1 MKVVSVVGNRPQ
13 FIKAAPLVRA
23 LDPVCEHV
31 LVHTG
36 QHYDAE
42 LSDVFF
48 AELELRPPDHRIEG
62 ASGPHAVQT
71 ARMMAG
77 LEPVL
82 AAEEPDLVLTYGDT
96 NSTLAGAL
104 VAAKSGYAS
113 GHVESGLR
121 SFDRAMPEEVNRVV
135 ADVICDLR
143 FCPSETAVA
152 NLAAEGIHDGVHLV
166 GDVMVDVARHFGPIA
181 QRRSDALTRMGVEP
195 GAYALITAHRQSN
208 TVREAMEP
216 LVEVLEAV
224 AGPLVFPLH
233 PRTRAALES
242 AGLFDRAA
250 AAATLCPPLGYLD
263 FTALLAS
270 ARVCLT
276 DSGGVQ
282 KEAYLHRVP
291 CVTLRDTTE
300 WVETIE
306 LGWNRLVGLDAGAV
320 REALAGGLAP
330 PAEHPPLYGDGR
342 AAERIASVIAAW
354 GRTGG

>member
-1 MKVVSVVGNRPQ
+1 
-13 FIKAAPLVRA
+13 
-23 LDPVCEHV
+23 
-31 LVHTG
+31 
-36 QHYDAE
+36 
-42 LSDVFF
+42 
-48 AELELRPPDHRIEG
+48 
-62 ASGPHAVQT
+62 
-71 ARMMAG
+71 
-77 LEPVL
+77 
-82 AAEEPDLVLTYGDT
+82 
-96 NSTLAGAL
+96 
-104 VAAKSGYAS
+104 
-113 GHVESGLR
+113 
-121 SFDRAMPEEVNRVV
+121 
-135 ADVICDLR
+135 
-143 FCPSETAVA
+143 
-152 NLAAEGIHDGVHLV
+152 
-166 GDVMVDVARHFGPIA
+166 
-181 QRRSDALTRMGVEP
+181 VEP

-242 AGLFDRAA
+242 AGLLDRAA

-320 REALAGGLAP
+320 REALADGLAP

-342 AAERIASVIAAW
+342 AAERIVSLIAAW